1 MRINGEESVVDSHG
15 NFSYRRSVPTQPGE
29 HGLFV
34 SMYNPPSGAVLRGL
48 ADGPLTT
55 IFVDNTAPILME
67 LNRPDESVTI
77 AESDWSSIDVTLTVR
92 ELSQLNPDTLNLH
105 YSIHPAGLGLNV
117 ASMYEGSE
125 PMILL
130 GGRAFGEAI
139 PISASLDID
148 ELISEQERSEP
159 LELRIWVTGSDMAG
173 NAFSEDFNDID
184 APYNV
189 WDLEQRVPE
198 FEFVGEP
205 GLKESGSV
213 RVDDS
218 VPITATIINN
228 GNADGSVQ
236 IVLELVESNG
246 ARTRVDARLL
256 QVEPGS
262 TVVYESTWIPTR
274 TGTMWLEVQIMGGE
288 TAQTPT
294 LRVKEAESEGFLG
307 TVSEV
312 NPLMLGILAV
322 LSVVLVGLLV
332 FGLRSEP
339 QRRTQP
345 QKKFNQ
351 RMQNAEKSLPT
362 LPQAQQQT
370 PQQGPYGAQT
380 QSGDVG
386 QNPYQ

>member
-1 MRINGEESVVDSHG
+1 M
-15 NFSYRRSVPTQPGE
+15 
-29 HGLFV
+29 
-34 SMYNPPSGAVLRGL
+34 
-48 ADGPLTT
+48 
-55 IFVDNTAPILME
+55 
-67 LNRPDESVTI
+67 
-77 AESDWSSIDVTLTVR
+77 
-92 ELSQLNPDTLNLH
+92 
-105 YSIHPAGLGLNV
+105 
-117 ASMYEGSE
+117 
-125 PMILL
+125 
-130 GGRAFGEAI
+130 
-139 PISASLDID
+139 
-148 ELISEQERSEP
+148 
-159 LELRIWVTGSDMAG
+159 
-173 NAFSEDFNDID
+173 
-184 APYNV
+184 
-189 WDLEQRVPE
+189 PE

-205 GLKESGSV
+205 GLKNSGTV

-256 QVEPGS
+256 QVAPDS

-322 LSVVLVGLLV
+322 LSIVLVGLLV

-339 QRRTQP
+339 QRRP
-345 QKKFNQ
+345 VNQKKFTQ
-351 RMQNAEKSLPT
+351 RMQKAENVPSCLGSSAT
-362 LPQAQQQT
+362 TET

-380 QSGDVG
+380 AIG
-386 QNPYQ
+386 